1 MEIWV
6 FILTL
11 WAIVHW
17 LQLRMWRRK
26 DDERFERVID
36 ILNRGQAKIE
46 SLEKRIH
53 EFEHRTIAE
62 PALPAAA
69 ESPQAAP
76 IPSLA
81 PKSVEPPTPSRIP
94 PWPTEHKEV
103 PATREPARIPTP
115 IPTAEPARPP
125 EPVQPAQ
132 PLPIPPPVPLTPPAS
147 ASAPPPPP
155 PAARAPESRPPTS
168 PPPPPTRST
177 TATLT
182 PPRKFAHAPSH
193 EISVEFEQ
201 KLGGNWLNK
210 IGITILVIGISL
222 FLAIKFPSL
231 TNPEKIA
238 LGFAVSL
245 AILGTGIY
253 LEKLDRYR
261 IFARALIGGGWA
273 LTFFATY
280 AMHFVPYTRVIE
292 TQWVDLVL
300 LFAVAAVM
308 VVHTLRYDSQVVTGL
323 AFLLAFTT
331 VTISQNTIYSLS
343 AGVIL
348 ALGLVAIVYRRSW
361 FELEIFGILA
371 SYLNHFV
378 WLTRMVI
385 PVSGHHRMFPEF
397 VPSCVLLCLYWAV
410 YRWSYVARRIQ
421 RDSQE
426 TISAVAAILNTS
438 LLLLLFKYQSV
449 HLEWAFYA
457 LLILGASELAIAQLP
472 AVYHRRAAFVILS
485 SIGTVL
491 LISAIPFKYSGLDM
505 AIIWL
510 AEAQILLIAGVVVR
524 EHLFR
529 TFGFFVALLTAA
541 DMLLNQGIANL
552 LPTLPPEL
560 TRLTPATS
568 LADYQLAFSFL
579 LAAAVF
585 YGNAIIIPRR
595 WSELATSGF
604 EEVFYRALTY
614 LGAAMLFVGLALAF
628 PHSWTAV
635 AWAAAAF
642 AVLVIGRSLSVDDLV
657 VQTHLLAL
665 SAATRAMVINSM
677 DTHFCWHTTATMRF
691 ATLPLII
698 ALLYLCARWL
708 SLSESGPAT
717 EVSELYT
724 SVAAFLVVLLTYYEC
739 HWAWIG
745 IAWGGFALALAAVG
759 FYRDRRDLSWQ
770 AHLIV
775 LAGFV
780 RTLLFNYDASQE
792 FGHFTLRL
800 ITFTSMAALLYLCA
814 YFSGPRNSP
823 YARLFS
829 ALHTFAGS
837 LMLAVLAFLEIASPW
852 IAVSWALF
860 AFLLLVIGD
869 RVKRTELHMQAYILS
884 VLSLLQLATVNIY
897 ALQPFHLF
905 PSVSVRLVT
914 IAIVATLFYL
924 CGRWAAVADFIPQ
937 AAVVGSVYAW
947 TGSFLVLVL
956 LHYEIYA
963 PAIALGWAVFGAA
976 LFEFGVLRRSLNWR
990 LQGYATFALAFVR
1003 MYPSSPGSSPR
1014 DLLLYTLPIALIFY
1028 YVYVRLTLIDAAD
1041 SSRAFAFDLKN
1052 QAAPIL
1058 AYLGSATL
1066 SFFTFHYFHTQPS
1079 LIAWAA
1085 LVLLFIAIAW
1095 FTHQDVFLHHSV
1107 ILAFLLFLRTFSY
1120 ELFARFH
1127 AIGNPWF
1134 PNRVWYVAATCAI
1147 LFACQAFAF
1156 PLQARMAAEGDYDT
1170 SESGLVSSVSRFLRR
1185 PERIY
1190 FFLPMI
1196 LVTLLILQEVST
1208 GRVTIAWGIEAV
1220 VTFLFALVV
1229 GERSYRLAGL
1239 SLLLTCV
1246 AKILVLDVWRQ
1257 QRSDRYITFIILGVA
1272 LLLVSFLY
1280 TRYSET
1286 INRYL

>member
-11 WAIVHW
+11 WAIAHW
-17 LQLRMWRRK
+17 LQLRFWRRK

-46 SLEKRIH
+46 SIEKRIR
-53 EFEHRTIAE
+53 ELEHRTIAE
-62 PALPAAA
+62 PPAPPGA
-69 ESPQAAP
+69 ETPQAAP
-76 IPSLA
+76 ISPLA
-81 PKSVEPPTPSRIP
+81 PQTAEPPPPSRIP
-94 PWPTEHKEV
+94 RWPTEHKEA
-103 PATREPARIPTP
+103 PATREPARIPAP
-115 IPTAEPARPP
+115 IPPAEPAKPV
-125 EPVQPAQ
+125 EPVHHPQPT
-132 PLPIPPPVPLTPPAS
+132 PPPVSLTPPAS
-147 ASAPPPPP
+147 SSAPPPPA
-155 PAARAPESRPPTS
+155 PAARAPESHPATS
-168 PPPPPTRST
+168 PAPLGRST
-177 TATLT
+177 TPTLT
-182 PPRKFAHAPSH
+182 PPPKFAHVPSRKM
-193 EISVEFEQ
+193 SVAFEQ

-245 AILGTGIY
+245 AILGTGIF

-273 LTFFATY
+273 LSFFATY

-323 AFLLAFTT
+323 SFLLAFTT

-378 WLTRMVI
+378 WLTRTVI

-426 TISAVAAILNTS
+426 TISTVAAILNTS

-449 HLEWAFYA
+449 HPEWAFYA
-457 LLILGASELAIAQLP
+457 LLILGATELAVAQLP
-472 AVYHRRAAFVILS
+472 AVHHRRSAFVILS

-491 LISAIPFKYSGLDM
+491 LISAIPFRYSGLDM

-524 EHLFR
+524 EQLFR
-529 TFGFFVALLTAA
+529 VFGFLVALLTAG
-541 DMLLNQGIANL
+541 DMLLNQGIPNL
-552 LPTLPPEL
+552 LSTLPPEWA
-560 TRLTPATS
+560 RLTPATS
-568 LADYQLAFSFL
+568 LPDYQLAFSFL

-585 YGNAIIIPRR
+585 YGNALIIPRR
-595 WSELATSGF
+595 SRGLATSGS
-604 EEVFYRALTY
+604 EEVFYRALSY
-614 LGAAMLFVGLALAF
+614 LGAAMLFVGLPLAF
-628 PHSWTAV
+628 AHSWTAV
-635 AWAAAAF
+635 AWAVAAF
-642 AVLVIGRSLSVDDLV
+642 AVLVIGRSLSVDQLV
-657 VQTHLLAL
+657 VQAHFFAL
-665 SAATRAMVINSM
+665 SAAIRAMLINSM
-677 DTHFCWHTTATMRF
+677 DTHFFWHTTATMRL
-691 ATLPLII
+691 ATVPLII

-708 SLSESGPAT
+708 SLDESGAAM
-717 EVSELYT
+717 EISELYT

-745 IAWGGFALALAAVG
+745 IAWGAFALALAALG
-759 FYRDRRDLSWQ
+759 LHRDRRDLSWQ

-780 RTLLFNYDASQE
+780 RTLLFNYDAGQE

-814 YFSGPRNSP
+814 YFSGPRSSL

-829 ALHTFAGS
+829 ALHTFAAS

-860 AFLLLVIGD
+860 ALLLLVIGD
-869 RVKRTELHMQAYILS
+869 GVKRTELHLQAYILS
-884 VLSLLQLATVNIY
+884 VLSLLQLASVNIY

-914 IAIVATLFYL
+914 MAIVAALFYL
-924 CGRWAAVADFIPQ
+924 CGRWAAMADFIPQ
-937 AAVVGSVYAW
+937 ATLVGSVYVW

-956 LHYEIYA
+956 LHYEVYA
-963 PAIALGWAVFGAA
+963 SAIALGWAVFGLA

-1003 MYPSSPGSSPR
+1003 LYLLNPGSSVR
-1014 DLLLYTLPIALIFY
+1014 DLRLYTLPMALIFY
-1028 YVYVRLTLIDAAD
+1028 YVYVRLTRIGAAD
-1041 SSRAFAFDLKN
+1041 SARAFAFDLQN

-1066 SFFTFHYFHTQPS
+1066 ALFTLNYFRTEPS

-1127 AIGNPWF
+1127 ATGQPGF

-1147 LFACQAFAF
+1147 VFAGQAFAF
-1156 PLQARMAAEGDYDT
+1156 PLRARMAAEGAHNS
-1170 SESGLVSSVSRFLRR
+1170 SESGLVPSVSRFLRR
-1185 PERIY
+1185 PEPIY
-1190 FFLPMI
+1190 FFIPMI
-1196 LVTLLILQEVST
+1196 LVTFLILQEVST

-1220 VTFLFALVV
+1220 VTFLFALSVS
-1229 GERSYRLAGL
+1229 ERSYRLAGL
-1239 SLLLTCV
+1239 SLLLACV

-1257 QRSDRYITFIILGVA
+1257 QRSDRYVTFIILGVA

>member
-11 WAIVHW
+11 WAVTHW
-17 LQLRMWRRK
+17 LQLRIRRRQ
-26 DDERFERVID
+26 DDERFARVID
-36 ILNRGQAKIE
+36 ILNRGHAKIE
-46 SLEKRIH
+46 FLEKRIR
-53 EFEHRTIAE
+53 ELEQRTIAE
-62 PALPAAA
+62 PALSSAA
-69 ESPQAAP
+69 ESPRAAA
-76 IPSLA
+76 IPPLVA
-81 PKSVEPPTPSRIP
+81 KPVEPPRPSRIP
-94 PWPTEHKEV
+94 PWPTEHTGV
-103 PATREPARIPTP
+103 PATSEPARIPTS
-115 IPTAEPARPP
+115 ISPTEPAKPSEPLHLAEPLAT
-125 EPVQPAQ
+125 
-132 PLPIPPPVPLTPPAS
+132 PLPVPLTPPAS

-155 PAARAPESRPPTS
+155 PAARAPESRPATS
-168 PPPPPTRST
+168 LPPPPSRST
-177 TATLT
+177 TPAHT
-182 PPRKFAHAPSH
+182 PPPNFAHAPSRK
-193 EISVEFEQ
+193 ISVEFEQ
-201 KLGGNWLNK
+201 RLGANWLNK

-231 TNPEKIA
+231 TNTEKIV
-238 LGFAVSL
+238 LGFAVGL

-253 LEKLDRYR
+253 LDRLDRYR

-292 TQWVDLVL
+292 TQWIDLVL
-300 LFAVAAVM
+300 LFAVASVM

-343 AGVIL
+343 AGVVL

-361 FELEIFGILA
+361 FGLEIFGILA
-371 SYLNHFV
+371 SYLNHFI
-378 WLTRMVI
+378 WLTRLVN

-426 TISAVAAILNTS
+426 TISAAAAILNTS
-438 LLLLLFKYQSV
+438 LLLLLLKYQSV
-449 HLEWAFYA
+449 HPEWAFYV
-457 LLILGASELAIAQLP
+457 LLILGASELAIAQL
-472 AVYHRRAAFVILS
+472 AVVHHRRAAFVILS

-505 AIIWL
+505 AVIWL

-529 TFGFFVALLTAA
+529 SFGFLVALLTAG
-541 DMLLNQGIANL
+541 DMLLNQGMANL
-552 LPTLPPEL
+552 LPTLPSEL
-560 TRLTPATS
+560 TRLAPATS
-568 LADYQLAFSFL
+568 LPDYQLAFSFL

-595 WSELATSGF
+595 WSELATSVF

-635 AWAAAAF
+635 TWAAAAV
-642 AVLVIGRSLSVDDLV
+642 ALLVIGRALSVDDLV

-665 SAATRAMVINSM
+665 SAAIRALVINSV
-677 DTHFCWHTTATMRF
+677 DTHFCWHTTVTMRLT
-691 ATLPLII
+691 TLPLII

-708 SLSESGPAT
+708 SLDESGPGL

-745 IAWGGFALALAAVG
+745 IAWGGFALALAALG
-759 FYRDRRDLSWQ
+759 FYRARRDFSWQ
-770 AHLIV
+770 AHLVV

-780 RTLLFNYDASQE
+780 RTLVFNDDATQE
-792 FGHFTLRL
+792 FGHFTLRF
-800 ITFTSMAALLYLCA
+800 ITFTAMAAVLYLCA

-869 RVKRTELHMQAYILS
+869 RVKRMELHMQAYILS
-884 VLSLLQLATVNIY
+884 VLSLLQLASVNIY
-897 ALQPFHLF
+897 ALQPFRLL

-914 IAIVATLFYL
+914 IAIVAALFYL

-937 AAVVGSVYAW
+937 AAVLGSVYVW

-963 PAIALGWAVFGAA
+963 AAIALGWAVFGAV

-990 LQGYATFALAFVR
+990 LQGYATFALAFAR
-1003 MYPSSPGSSPR
+1003 LYLLNAGFSPR
-1014 DLLLYTLPIALIFY
+1014 DLLLYTLPIAVIFY
-1028 YVYVRLTLIDAAD
+1028 YAYVHLTLMDAGE
-1041 SSRAFAFDLKN
+1041 SSRTFAFDLQN
-1052 QAAPIL
+1052 QVAPIL

-1066 SFFTFHYFHTQPS
+1066 SFFTLHYFHSEPA
-1079 LIAWAA
+1079 LIAWATLA
-1085 LVLLFIAIAW
+1085 LLFIAIAW

-1107 ILAFLLFLRTFSY
+1107 LLAFLLFLRTFSY
-1120 ELFARFH
+1120 ELFARFQVP
-1127 AIGNPWF
+1127 GNPRF
-1134 PNRVWYVAATCAI
+1134 PNRVWYVAVTCAI

-1156 PLQARMAAEGDYDT
+1156 PLRTRMAAAGDYHT
-1170 SESGLVSSVSRFLRR
+1170 SKSGLVPSVSRFLRR
-1185 PERIY
+1185 PEQLY

-1196 LVTLLILQEVST
+1196 LVTVLILQEVPT